1 MNKDGHGK
9 ENQRKGSIS
18 VLMMILLSSMIIVFL
33 LLYHDASLRTLQSV
47 VRWNGENAGN
57 TVLTYYLPELK
68 DRYDLFGLWKESSL
82 LEWRMKG
89 YVENSSPFWRRAH
102 GTSLLNAECEQIQ
115 VDAEEYLLMDPRLIQ
130 GQIHDVMEQ
139 GMIVDLIQRS
149 DLISQWK
156 DVLTWV
162 GKGLELQEEQGELSV
177 QRSQDRTAEETQ
189 DPTEENYEQL
199 EQDVRQMESQGRSAM
214 KEITLENGR
223 TLEDP
228 MVIAYLPS
236 RQVTSSGIQT
246 SWEILKTDPEKLGEF
261 IGKSLLTDLYALHYF
276 SSYTERQDG
285 WFVCQLEYIL
295 QGRLSD
301 EENLE
306 RTKTELFLLRT
317 GLNLVSVY
325 QNNELRQFVGTM
337 AAAAAPIPYPVAFGV
352 LAAAISAME
361 AGEDVKTLMGGETV
375 SPLKTYEDWLTMSE
389 HQNAQD
395 VPRMEQEKQRLEMT
409 YEDHLHLLLILKPQ
423 ETKILRMMDLI
434 QLDLQKSFGDTF
446 TLEELCGGFR
456 WKLQSLMKTSRGEE
470 QRWICEGISQ
480 YGS

>member
-1 MNKDGHGK
+1 MNKESHGK
-9 ENQRKGSIS
+9 ENPRRGSIS
-18 VLMMILLSSMIIVFL
+18 VLMMVLLSSMIIVFL
-33 LLYHDASLRTLQSV
+33 LMYHNASFRTLKSV

-57 TVLTYYLPELK
+57 AVLTYYLPELK
-68 DRYDLFGLWKESSL
+68 DRYDLFGIWKESSL
-82 LEWRMKG
+82 LEWRMKE
-89 YVENSSPFWRRAH
+89 YVENSSPFWKRTN
-102 GTSLLNAECEQIQ
+102 GTSLLNAECEEIH

-130 GQIHDVMEQ
+130 GQIRDVMEQ
-139 GMIVDLIQRS
+139 GMMVDLIQRS
-149 DLISQWK
+149 ELISQWK

-177 QRSQDRTAEETQ
+177 QRSQGRTAEETQ

-199 EQDVRQMESQGRSAM
+199 EQDARQMESQGRTTM

-228 MVIAYLPS
+228 VVIAHLPS
-236 RQVTSSGIQT
+236 RQVASSGIQT
-246 SWEILKTDPEKLGEF
+246 SWEILKTEPEKLGEL
-261 IGKSLLTDLYALHYF
+261 IGTSLLTDLYALHYF
-276 SSYTERQDG
+276 GSYTERQDG

-295 QGRLSD
+295 QGTFSD

-306 RTKTELFLLRT
+306 RTKAELFLLRT

-337 AAAAAPIPYPVAFGV
+337 AAAAAPIPYPVAFGI

-361 AGEDVKTLMGGETV
+361 AGEDVCTLMNGGTV
-375 SPLKTYEDWLTMSE
+375 PPLKAYEDWLTISE
-389 HQNAQD
+389 HQNGQE
-395 VPRMEQEKQRLEMT
+395 VPRMDQRKQTLKMN

-434 QLDLQKSFGDTF
+434 QLDLQKSQGDSF
-446 TLEELCGGFR
+446 TLEELCGGFH
-456 WKLQSLMKTSRGEE
+456 WEIQSLMKHSRGKE
-470 QRWICEGISQ
+470 RLWICEGISQ